1 MSRGVRINLALLAL
15 AAVLALLIRLSPDSD
30 PQQEIT
36 PLTRQSPEE
45 VRKITVSNRH
55 GSFTLARR
63 SGDWRMTAPHAAEA
77 DAERIADLLEILSTP
92 SYQQFTLPEIDLA
105 EFGLQPP
112 AASVRIDGLTL
123 ELGAIHPFNQRRY
136 LRIGDRLHLI
146 KDRFPHH
153 FLARAEAFAS
163 PRPPLDGAPGQTEPL
178 TTDH

>member
-1 MSRGVRINLALLAL
+1 VSRGTRINLALLVL

-55 GSFTLARR
+55 GSFTLERLG
-63 SGDWRMTAPHAAEA
+63 GDWRMTAPDAAEA
-77 DAERIADLLEILSTP
+77 NAERIANLLEILSTP
-92 SYQQFTLPEIDLA
+92 SYQRFPLPEADLA

-112 AASVRIDGLTL
+112 AASIRIDGLTL
-123 ELGAIHPFNQRRY
+123 ELGEIHPFNQRRY
-136 LRIGDRLHLI
+136 IRIGDTLHLI

-153 FLARAEAFAS
+153 FLARAEAFAT
-163 PRPPLDGAPGQTEPL
+163 PRPPLKDPPGEPEPL
-178 TTDH
+178 TPDP